1 MRDRL
6 LMISQAENFLHIL
19 SEFES
24 LRNLTLWSTI
34 SLDTGAF
41 EGSEDPDYDAARNI
55 MVNRHSRKEGVVFDL
70 LQINLLVLGNDE
82 TEVEERLF
90 ASRINEM
97 GVYEQWGSNKHPIPD
112 LGEGDGANGED
123 EADT

>member
-1 MRDRL
+1 
-6 LMISQAENFLHIL
+6 MISQAENFLHIL